1 MSLDDLNTSVTRLF
15 AVRDSLPLDDLC
27 KCRRKQVCII
37 RFVVLTCNCQQIHSR
52 LIQSYRTKDSNKM
65 VTRTAA
71 HCGWLHTRSPSSK
84 HTNHSNLAYTA
95 VSKHCF
101 LMCEYSISG
110 HQVEIFLL
118 KTPHCL
124 DMMNLTLL
132 KAICS
137 RQCAKYTQSNARF
150 NKNSQFMWAIIIIII
165 KYMYFPRGF
174 LQLDTFFD
182 IKKNLFF
189 FFKNQCRWFSVRSV
203 GMGRWEWD
211 S

>member
-1 MSLDDLNTSVTRLF
+1 MSLDDLNASVTRLF

-27 KCRRKQVCII
+27 KCRRQQVCII

-84 HTNHSNLAYTA
+84 HTNHSNLAYAA

-118 KTPHCL
+118 KNPHCL

-132 KAICS
+132 KATCS

-165 KYMYFPRGF
+165 TKYMYFPRGF
-174 LQLDTFFD
+174 LQLATFFD
-182 IKKNLFF
+182 IKKKLIFF
-189 FFKNQCRWFSVRSV
+189 LQESVVLVQHQECWYGEMGV
-203 GMGRWEWD
+203 G
-211 S
+211 

>member
-1 MSLDDLNTSVTRLF
+1 
-15 AVRDSLPLDDLC
+15 
-27 KCRRKQVCII
+27 
-37 RFVVLTCNCQQIHSR
+37 
-52 LIQSYRTKDSNKM
+52 M

-132 KAICS
+132 KATCS
-137 RQCAKYTQSNARF
+137 RQCT
-150 NKNSQFMWAIIIIII
+150 
-165 KYMYFPRGF
+165 
-174 LQLDTFFD
+174 L
-182 IKKNLFF
+182 
-189 FFKNQCRWFSVRSV
+189 
-203 GMGRWEWD
+203 
-211 S
+211 

>member
-1 MSLDDLNTSVTRLF
+1 
-15 AVRDSLPLDDLC
+15 
-27 KCRRKQVCII
+27 
-37 RFVVLTCNCQQIHSR
+37 
-52 LIQSYRTKDSNKM
+52 
-65 VTRTAA
+65 
-71 HCGWLHTRSPSSK
+71 
-84 HTNHSNLAYTA
+84 
-95 VSKHCF
+95 
-101 LMCEYSISG
+101 MCEYSISG

-132 KAICS
+132 KGTCS
-137 RQCAKYTQSNARF
+137 RQCAKYTQSNAHF

-182 IKKNLFF
+182 IKKNVFF
-189 FFKNQCRWFSVRSV
+189 FFKNQWRWFSVRSF
-203 GMGRWEWD
+203 GRGRWEWD

>member
-1 MSLDDLNTSVTRLF
+1 
-15 AVRDSLPLDDLC
+15 
-27 KCRRKQVCII
+27 
-37 RFVVLTCNCQQIHSR
+37 
-52 LIQSYRTKDSNKM
+52 
-65 VTRTAA
+65 
-71 HCGWLHTRSPSSK
+71 
-84 HTNHSNLAYTA
+84 
-95 VSKHCF
+95 
-101 LMCEYSISG
+101 MCEYSISG

-132 KAICS
+132 KGTCS

-182 IKKNLFF
+182 IKKTLFF
-189 FFKNQCRWFSVRSV
+189 YFKNQWRWFSVRSF
-203 GMGRWEWD
+203 GRGRWEWD